1 MKTFFTFSI
10 LISLF
15 SFDVTLAQQW
25 SSTGAGPFGTNEMF
39 VVGNTIR
46 TYSIV
51 ANYQSSDNGD
61 TWTVDTMIGM
71 GQYPDIYSIAKCGN
85 KYFSGDEYGKLFES
99 TDAINWTLNHTF
111 ASGPLPYILVDGNNI
126 YVVGDG
132 VGIYYSTDAGANWST
147 GNNGLSN
154 TGNDISQIVKVGTDI
169 FISTLDGVYKSTDN
183 CATWVQK
190 NNGLPALIQTNGIGY
205 NGGAMFTSGYGVGV
219 FRSTD
224 LGESWTQVTN
234 GFNGFLYVGGF
245 YTYGNLTV
253 VGGST
258 STAHY
263 STDNGL
269 SWIKIN
275 TGAATGFDVF
285 KDFEVFNGILFAAT
299 SNWCLKVALSD
310 LGIGT
315 TISENT
321 VSKNKFSVYP
331 NPSISAVTV
340 DFGSSTVT
348 THVVAIYNSFG
359 ELVKHLKLTSN
370 KSIISISDFPSGNYF
385 FTSSEGIVK
394 VVR

>member
-1 MKTFFTFSI
+1 MKKKITLSI
-10 LISLF
+10 LLSICLF
-15 SFDVTLAQQW
+15 VTVNAQQW
-25 SSTGAGPFGTNEMF
+25 ASTGAGPFGSNEMF
-39 VVGNTIR
+39 VVDNTIR

-111 ASGPLPYILVDGNNI
+111 ASGPLPFILVDGNNI

-147 GNNGLSN
+147 GNSGLSN
-154 TGNDISQIVKVGTDI
+154 TGNDISQIVKVGSDI

-190 NNGLPALIQTNGIGY
+190 INGLPASMQCNGIAY
-205 NGGAMFTSGYGVGV
+205 NGGALLTSGYGIGV
-219 FRSTD
+219 YRSTD
-224 LGESWTQVTN
+224 LGETWTQVTN

-245 YTYGNLTV
+245 YTNGNLTV

-258 STAHY
+258 STAHF
-263 STDNGL
+263 STDGGA
-269 SWIKIN
+269 SWTKIN
-275 TGAATGFDVF
+275 NGTATGFDVF

-315 TISENT
+315 AVSENT

-331 NPSISAVTV
+331 NPSMNTVTF

-348 THVVAIYNSFG
+348 VHDVAIYNSVG
-359 ELVKHLKLTSN
+359 ELVKHLKLTNN
-370 KSIISISDFPSGNYF
+370 KSIISISDFPAGNYF
-385 FTSSEGIVK
+385 FTSSEGTVK